1 MENLGDIPGSRD
13 ISDIHGLVGGG
24 SEDAQ
29 AAKAP
34 ATPAQVFK
42 DTDGRWQEGTPVDG
56 EPGTFQVGETEHTAD
71 KDSTTFTV
79 GQTVIGTVG
88 EGDDEMGYSG
98 TLERVT
104 GNIATI
110 KGIDGAE
117 TEVPASTLKPI
128 LSKMGEPLNVGD
140 KVVEIHDPNQE
151 PKTIGTIDNKGWV
164 TFEGDPNMKISSKDL
179 ALKEDIQEEAH
190 AADDTMSLPES
201 EVESFHSDDSGV
213 LPGFEGMQAA
223 QASSPTLTPAGKDMY
238 AVMTEYGT
246 TSTSAD
252 TEDTASRTDTAVR
265 SQGEGSD
272 WDGMSPAGDPLIGN
286 IKLTG
291 FLENVTG
298 PIVAGANDPDNPAG
312 TAMPEFAFLPE
323 GAHLPES
330 TISSEDLGVDP
341 NLAFNPDEFTFFG
354 GIGEQTY
361 QESPE
366 VAETP
371 RGERLPAGG
380 SFTEPRPA
388 QAGAPGAR
396 PTEQFH
402 LTGTIEDPVDMNRL
416 QPGDQ
421 VVALDHNREPTI
433 VGRFVGT
440 TPEGHAKISTGTEG
454 GPTFEVHS
462 TTVVEARRVPERS
475 SQVSGE
481 TGQRPVRGDTL
492 EIGEPVIMKF
502 KGGNSTGFVN
512 GVQGEK
518 VTLDPVGGKEGRKY
532 ERSAD
537 SLMREG
543 DTVWVKGPNDIMSP
557 CTINT
562 IDEQGVSV
570 TFVDGNPGTIS
581 AEHLVKNPRCTT
593 PGFPGNA
600 PQPGTKILHAGGVG
614 TVHHHALIK
623 NEAQLYAIGKERPL
637 KEEEKIDYQERTGE
651 APSSDQTT
659 RDSGFVP
666 AESAIAE
673 GDTCLVKGNLCT
685 LTEIGEDGKSTVTT
699 EDGKEIKGVPNED
712 IQPAS
717 SLAGRVSK
725 ADPDDPKTN
734 ADKTSAQVKEGLK
747 KLAESP
753 RFQSILKGIGRGAVG
768 GALVGIH
775 AMMAGIFCLLFPMSA
790 PQMAQNFNEY
800 HDQMIQWGLGN
811 RKAKSMNK
819 GVGDKLAAAAKK
831 AAASKADVK
840 TKAAKDAEEGKPVD
854 DEVESSEDSDASSS
868 DADSVSSSAGPGI
881 EERSEATEFSDTSE
895 SVDSRAASESSEDDD
910 MGID

>member
-272 WDGMSPAGDPLIGN
+272 WDGMSPAGDPRIGN

-298 PIVAGANDPDNPAG
+298 PIFEVTGENPAG
-312 TAMPEFAFLPE
+312 PAMPIFEVSN
-323 GAHLPES
+323 ES
-330 TISSEDLGVDP
+330 IELGDSQ
-341 NLAFNPDEFTFFG
+341 L
-354 GIGEQTY
+354 
-361 QESPE
+361 SPE
-366 VAETP
+366 WLAGEDTP
-371 RGERLPAGG
+371 RA
-380 SFTEPRPA
+380 A
-388 QAGAPGAR
+388 DDAPGAR
-396 PTEQFH
+396 PPEQFH
-402 LTGTIEDPVDMNRL
+402 LRGTIEDPVDMNRL

-440 TPEGHAKISTGTEG
+440 TPEGHAIISTGTEG
-454 GPTFEVHS
+454 GPAFERNS
-462 TTVVEARRVPERS
+462 ATVVEARGVPERS

-481 TGQRPVRGDTL
+481 TGQRPVRGGPL
-492 EIGEPVIMKF
+492 RIGEPVIMNF
-502 KGGNSTGFVN
+502 QGHNSKGVVN

-543 DTVWVKGPNDIMSP
+543 DTVWVKGPDDIMSP

-562 IDEQGVSV
+562 IHEHRVDV

-623 NEAQLYAIGKERPL
+623 NEAQLYAIGEERPL
-637 KEEEKIDYQERTGE
+637 TEDEKIHFEARTGE
-651 APSSDQTT
+651 APSPGQTT

-673 GDTCLVKGNLCT
+673 GDKCLVKGELCT

-753 RFQSILKGIGRGAVG
+753 RFQSILKGLGRGAVG

-881 EERSEATEFSDTSE
+881 EERETTST
-895 SVDSRAASESSEDDD
+895 SSSFESSMEGSEDSSEYDDIDDD
-910 MGID
+910 MSS